1 MINFLR
7 KGKSGGSS
15 ITSMKKFSTIEEMQ
29 LDTSAKE
36 NDKALVYRSEIQNM
50 NESTETQYITFPE
63 TVTLPSAFT
72 DNIYTRLRAVDS
84 SKMFD
89 GNIMFDS
96 SSFRFDGW
104 SDSGRIRVNYSSS
117 DGITYVR
124 NSFSGDNG
132 DLTNPVD
139 LGTVVKGEEG
149 NFNDTLGY
157 FMQVG
162 GNVFEGI
169 YKYKTNLT
177 DTTKFRFLYL
187 KDLKYKL
194 ENYTLKS
201 VTVEKDLEAPVFEIN
216 KILKVIE
223 KFKKDTNNTSD
234 HFIIFLNTSGELCF
248 MVKNSSNYISR
259 LAYSWEGQFLGL
271 LGSYT
276 NSNLSYSL
284 CKIDLENENY
294 TFINAY
300 LSNTNLYFYY
310 NSNKYYILPFTDII
324 TVPINITDNLS
335 SFSTSIAVGG
345 NTTTQDYTS
354 LSTTNNICRQY
365 DAYIPDNTQLDVSS
379 DYVYEKTFYG
389 KNGVQTGT
397 LQKNDD
403 LSASQLNQRISIWN
417 KINNCTIGV
426 TDLTTC
432 FRNNKDIIT
441 IPLIDTSKVTNMT
454 SIFEGCSSLKTI
466 PLIDTSSTTNMN
478 SMFHSCTNLEEIPL
492 IDTSNVTS
500 LQYTFYKCSS
510 LTKIP
515 SIDTSKVI
523 NTSCMFYYCTN
534 LKTISVSNFPKAT
547 GMNETFT
554 DCSSLTDIPEMNTP
568 LVNNMSSIF
577 RNCTSLKNVPVLD
590 LSSLL
595 YFSNMFKNCPVLT
608 DESLNNILSSLSKAT
623 KITSN
628 KTLKYVGLTE
638 AQANTCKTLSN
649 YSAFTSAGWT
659 TGY

>member
-104 SDSGRIRVNYSSS
+104 SDSGMIRVNYSSS

-139 LGTVVKGEEG
+139 LGTVVKGKEG

-216 KILKVIE
+216 SILKVIE
-223 KFKKDTNNTSD
+223 KFKKDTNNNSSY
-234 HFIIFLNTSGELCF
+234 INIFLNASGELCF
-248 MVKNSSNYISR
+248 MSNNSSNYVSSI
-259 LAYSWEGQFLGL
+259 AYSWEGQFLGF
-271 LGSYT
+271 LGSRVD
-276 NSNLSYSL
+276 SNLSYNIY
-284 CKIDLENENY
+284 KIDLQNENY
-294 TFINAY
+294 TFINTY
-300 LSNTNLYFYY
+300 LSNTDLYFYY
-310 NSNKYYILPFTDII
+310 SSKKYYILPFTDII
-324 TVPINITDNLS
+324 TVPVSITDNLT
-335 SFSTSIAVGG
+335 SFSTLISIGG
-345 NTTTQDYTS
+345 NTTTQNHTS

-365 DAYIPDNTQLDVSS
+365 DAYIPENTQLDVSS

-389 KNGVQTGT
+389 KNGIETGILT
-397 LQKNDD
+397 QDISSSFADINAEVYSKIRNTYNNMEPRILSDSDKTIDKNIYFIPTNSKGQPLLDTSNVTNMYSMFERCKK
-403 LSASQLNQRISIWN
+403 LVTIPLLNTSKATNMTSTFRS
-417 KINNCTIGV
+417 CTN
-426 TDLTTC
+426 L
-432 FRNNKDIIT
+432 IT
-441 IPLIDTSKVTNMT
+441 IPLLDISNATTVHGMFATCTSLIDVPLLDTSHVTTIDELFCDCSSLTAIPTLNTSSATTMKNMFNDCTNLTTVPVLDTSKVTDM
-454 SIFEGCSSLKTI
+454 
-466 PLIDTSSTTNMN
+466 
-478 SMFHSCTNLEEIPL
+478 
-492 IDTSNVTS
+492 SNIV
-500 LQYTFYKCSS
+500 
-510 LTKIP
+510 
-515 SIDTSKVI
+515 V
-523 NTSCMFYYCTN
+523 
-534 LKTISVSNFPKAT
+534 
-547 GMNETFT
+547 
-554 DCSSLTDIPEMNTP
+554 
-568 LVNNMSSIF
+568 
-577 RNCTSLKNVPVLD
+577 
-590 LSSLL
+590 
-595 YFSNMFKNCPVLT
+595 NCPNLSE
-608 DESLNNILSSLSKAT
+608 ESLNNILKMCANAT
-623 KITSN
+623 KVSSYY
-628 KTLKYVGLTE
+628 KTLKSVGLSEKQVTK
-638 AQANTCKTLSN
+638 CKTLSN
-649 YSAFTSAGWT
+649 YSAVTSAGWT

>member
-29 LDTSAKE
+29 LDTSAKK

-104 SDSGRIRVNYSSS
+104 SDSGMIRVNYSSS

-169 YKYKTNLT
+169 YNYKTNLT

-216 KILKVIE
+216 SILKVIE
-223 KFKKDTNNTSD
+223 KFKKDTNNNSSY
-234 HFIIFLNTSGELCF
+234 INIFLNASGELCF
-248 MVKNSSNYISR
+248 MSNNSSNYVSSI
-259 LAYSWEGQFLGL
+259 AYSWEGQFLGL
-271 LGSYT
+271 LGSRVD
-276 NSNLSYSL
+276 SNLSYNIY
-284 CKIDLENENY
+284 KIDLQNENY
-294 TFINAY
+294 TFINTY
-300 LSNTNLYFYY
+300 LSNTDLYFYY
-310 NSNKYYILPFTDII
+310 SSKKYYILPFTDII
-324 TVPINITDNLS
+324 TVPVSITDNLT
-335 SFSTSIAVGG
+335 SFSTLISIGG
-345 NTTTQDYTS
+345 NTTTQNHTS

-389 KNGVQTGT
+389 KNGIETGILT
-397 LQKNDD
+397 QDISSSFADINAEVYSKIRNTYDNMEPRILSDSDKTIDKNIYFIPTNSKGQPLLDTSNVTNMYSMFERCKK
-403 LSASQLNQRISIWN
+403 LVTIPLLNTSKATNMTSTFRS
-417 KINNCTIGV
+417 CTN
-426 TDLTTC
+426 L
-432 FRNNKDIIT
+432 IT
-441 IPLIDTSKVTNMT
+441 IPLLDISNATTVHGMFATCTSLIDVPLLDTSHVTTIDELFCDCSSLTAIPTLNTSSATTMKNMFNDCTNLTTVPVLDTSKVTDM
-454 SIFEGCSSLKTI
+454 
-466 PLIDTSSTTNMN
+466 
-478 SMFHSCTNLEEIPL
+478 
-492 IDTSNVTS
+492 SNIV
-500 LQYTFYKCSS
+500 
-510 LTKIP
+510 
-515 SIDTSKVI
+515 V
-523 NTSCMFYYCTN
+523 
-534 LKTISVSNFPKAT
+534 
-547 GMNETFT
+547 
-554 DCSSLTDIPEMNTP
+554 
-568 LVNNMSSIF
+568 
-577 RNCTSLKNVPVLD
+577 
-590 LSSLL
+590 
-595 YFSNMFKNCPVLT
+595 NCPNLSE
-608 DESLNNILSSLSKAT
+608 ESLNNILKMCANAT
-623 KITSN
+623 KVSSYY
-628 KTLKYVGLTE
+628 KTLKSVGLSEKQVTKCE
-638 AQANTCKTLSN
+638 TLSN
-649 YSAFTSAGWT
+649 YSAVTSAGWT